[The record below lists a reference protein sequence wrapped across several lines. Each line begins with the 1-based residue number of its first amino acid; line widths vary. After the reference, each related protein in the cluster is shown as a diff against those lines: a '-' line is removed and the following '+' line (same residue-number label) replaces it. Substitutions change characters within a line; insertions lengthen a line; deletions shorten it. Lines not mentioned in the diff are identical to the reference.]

1 MQVEKQSEKV
11 LQLVGFVVGGERFAV
26 DISDIHE
33 INRYEHI
40 NRMPELP
47 GNVLGVIDLR
57 GMVIPVI
64 DLGSKLGIPGREVT
78 RDTRIIIVGFSG
90 DKIGIIVDAVSE
102 VLRVPDDSLEKPPAI
117 TQSISSEYIRGIIR
131 NNGYITVV
139 LDLARLFKD
148 YSHESFTPDSVQVT
162 YAGINNNSPQ
172 DNTGDVAIDQVVE
185 AARAMSQGDFQHEIK
200 EDLYGQ
206 LGEIA
211 RYINA
216 TIKRMQS
223 IEPNLAHASDKIPQA
238 SVQLS
243 EISKATEEATHIV
256 MSQVEKVLDNHDV
269 IMHHTESAE
278 RGDNASISMG
288 EVKQVVS
295 ENKEIL
301 MDIITGLSFQD
312 LTGQKIKVIVGL
324 IEEVEKRLLQLIV
337 TFGLKSKDANEGND
351 TLKEFSDKPTLK
363 QDVVDNIL
371 KEFGFD

>member
-223 IEPNLAHASDKIPQA
+223 IEPNLAHASGKIPQA

-278 RGDNASISMG
+278 RGDNVSSSMS

-337 TFGLKSKDANEGND
+337 TFGLKSKDANDGND

-363 QDVVDNIL
+363 QDVVD
-371 KEFGFD
+371 

>member
-1 MQVEKQSEKV
+1 MQVQKQFEKV
-11 LQLVGFVVGGERFAV
+11 LQLVGFAVGGEKFAV

-57 GMVIPVI
+57 GLVIPVI
-64 DLGSKLGIPGREVT
+64 DLGGKLGIPGGEIT
-78 RDTRIIIVGFSG
+78 KDTRIIIIGFNG
-90 DKIGIIVDAVSE
+90 DKIGILVDAVSE
-102 VLRVPDDSLEKPPAI
+102 VLRVSDDSLEKPPAI

-139 LDLARLFKD
+139 LDLPRLFRD
-148 YSHESFTPDSVQVT
+148 YSNETYTPDSVQVT
-162 YAGINNNSPQ
+162 YETGGNGITQ
-172 DNTGDVAIDQVVE
+172 ENTGDVAVDQIVE
-185 AARAMSQGDFQHEIK
+185 AAKAMAQGDFQHEIK

-216 TIKRMQS
+216 TIKKMQS
-223 IEPNLAHASDKIPQA
+223 VEPNIAHVSDKIPQA

-243 EISKATEEATHIV
+243 EISRATEEATHNV

-269 IMHHTESAE
+269 IMHHAESAE
-278 RGDNASISMG
+278 RGNDVSGCLS
-288 EVKQVVS
+288 EVKHVVT
-295 ENKEIL
+295 EDKEIL
-301 MDIITGLSFQD
+301 LDIITGLSFQD
-312 LTGQKIKVIVGL
+312 LTGQKIKMIVGL

-337 TFGLKSKDANEGND
+337 TFGLKSKDKDEADD

>member
-337 TFGLKSKDANEGND
+337 TFGLKSKDANDGND

>member
-1 MQVEKQSEKV
+1 MQLQKQVDQV
-11 LQLVGFVVGGERFAV
+11 LQLVGFSVGGEKFAV

-57 GMVIPVI
+57 GSVIPVI
-64 DLGSKLGIPGREVT
+64 DLGGKLGITGGEIT
-78 RDTRIIIVGFSG
+78 KDTRIIIVGFNE
-90 DKIGIIVDAVSE
+90 DKIGILVDAVSE
-102 VLRVPDDSLEKPPAI
+102 VLRVPDDSLEPPPAI
-117 TQSISSEYIRGIIR
+117 TRSISSDYVRGIIR

-139 LDLARLFKD
+139 LDLARLFID
-148 YSHESFTPDSVQVT
+148 YCQDSFIADTVKET
-162 YAGINNNSPQ
+162 YATTCNNNLPDKSY
-172 DNTGDVAIDQVVE
+172 NNIDEIVD

-200 EDLYGQ
+200 EELYGQ
-206 LGEIA
+206 LGDIA

-216 TIKRMQS
+216 TIKKMQTVEPS
-223 IEPNLAHASDKIPQA
+223 ITHASDKIPQA

-243 EISKATEEATHIV
+243 EISKATEAATHNV
-256 MSQVEKVLDNHDV
+256 MSQVEKVLDNHEL
-269 IMHHTESAE
+269 IIHHTESAE
-278 RGDNASISMG
+278 RSSDPANSLI
-288 EVKQVVS
+288 EVKNVVS
-295 ENKEIL
+295 ENRDIL

-324 IEEVEKRLLQLIV
+324 IEDVEKRLLQLIV
-337 TFGLKSKDANEGND
+337 TFGLKSKDVNED
-351 TLKEFSDKPTLK
+351 DATLKEFSDNPTLK

>member
-1 MQVEKQSEKV
+1 MQVEKQFEKV

-162 YAGINNNSPQ
+162 YAGINNNNPQ
-172 DNTGDVAIDQVVE
+172 DNSGDVDIDQVVE

-216 TIKRMQS
+216 TIKKMQS
-223 IEPNLAHASDKIPQA
+223 IEPNLAHASGKIPQA

-278 RGDNASISMG
+278 RGDNVSSSMG

-337 TFGLKSKDANEGND
+337 TFGLKSKDANEGDD

>member
-1 MQVEKQSEKV
+1 MQVQKQFEQV
-11 LQLVGFVVGGERFAV
+11 LQLVGFSVGGEKFAV

-57 GMVIPVI
+57 GVVIPVI
-64 DLGSKLGIPGREVT
+64 DLGSKLGIPGGEIT
-78 RDTRIIIVGFSG
+78 RDTRIIIVGFNE
-90 DKIGIIVDAVSE
+90 DKIGILVDAVSE
-102 VLRVPDDSLEKPPAI
+102 VLRVPDDSLENPPSI
-117 TQSISSEYIRGIIR
+117 TKSISSEYIRGIIR

-139 LDLARLFKD
+139 LDLARLFID
-148 YSHESFTPDSVQVT
+148 YSNDSFISDTVQKT
-162 YAGINNNSPQ
+162 IEDNCDNNLQ
-172 DNTGDVAIDQVVE
+172 DNSYNNIDEIVD
-185 AARAMSQGDFQHEIK
+185 AARAMSQGDFKHEIK
-200 EDLYGQ
+200 EELYGQ
-206 LGEIA
+206 LGDIA

-216 TIKRMQS
+216 TIKKMQS
-223 IEPNLAHASDKIPQA
+223 VEPNIAHASDKIPQA

-278 RGDNASISMG
+278 RADNASSHMG

-301 MDIITGLSFQD
+301 MDIITGLS
-312 LTGQKIKVIVGL
+312 
-324 IEEVEKRLLQLIV
+324 
-337 TFGLKSKDANEGND
+337 S
-351 TLKEFSDKPTLK
+351 
-363 QDVVDNIL
+363 
-371 KEFGFD
+371 